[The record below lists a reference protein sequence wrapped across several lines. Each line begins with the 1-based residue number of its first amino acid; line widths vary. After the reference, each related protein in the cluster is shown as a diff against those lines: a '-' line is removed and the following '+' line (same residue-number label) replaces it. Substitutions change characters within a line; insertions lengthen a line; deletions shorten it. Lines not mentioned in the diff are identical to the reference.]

1 MISKIQKKKA
11 IFLLSCIAVVI
22 SGTCFSGCS
31 DESPVDVS
39 QEEIDN
45 LSVSMKEAN
54 DMFLKAAEYWDSGN
68 FEKAKSSYE
77 NVSTMYRK
85 IDSDAKQMYNR
96 TQNEKLQKWLNLLS
110 LTSQNMALASDELA
124 TASDLAIKERKK
136 TNPDES
142 IYMKHVEKAKEYA
155 NKAWEY
161 FTESQKI

>member
-1 MISKIQKKKA
+1 MMPKIQKKQVV
-11 IFLLSCIAVVI
+11 FLLSCIAVI
-22 SGTCFSGCS
+22 SICCFSGCS
-31 DESPVDVS
+31 DNSPIDVS

-45 LSVSMKEAN
+45 LSVSMREAN
-54 DMFLKAAEYWDSGN
+54 DMFLNATEYWDTGN

-77 NVSTMYRK
+77 NVSAMYRK

-124 TASDLAIKERKK
+124 TASDLAIKESQKA
-136 TNPDES
+136 NPDES
-142 IYMKHVEKAKEYA
+142 VYMSHVEKAKEYA

-161 FTESQKI
+161 FGESQKI